1 MIPSDFIHPE
11 DASALQQMQ
20 NLPGFTAFVKKIMS
34 IGYETLKYGTNMA
47 SNIRVTEK
55 QLPKLYQHLPPICEK
70 LGIAEPEF
78 YLEMNPV
85 PNAWTSGDTRI
96 FMTVT
101 SGLVEMM
108 NDDELDAV
116 IAHECGHILCRHVL
130 YHTIAQWLAT
140 GLESTGLFNTLTAP
154 IRIAILY
161 WYRKSELS
169 ADRAACLV
177 TSPETV
183 STVMARLAGGP
194 ASITSEINM
203 EEWAAQ
209 ANEYEKIRNSNLWN
223 KTLQIGAV
231 AGLSHPY
238 AAVRV
243 REILSWAESD
253 QYRILKAA
261 LEGNENPVVA
271 PVTEFGKTCPN
282 CGQPV
287 EDDWQF
293 CRHCGTKL

>member
-11 DASALQQMQ
+11 DAAALQQMQ

-34 IGYETLKYGTNMA
+34 IGYENLMYGTNMA

-78 YLEMNPV
+78 YLEMNPI

-108 NDDELDAV
+108 DDDELDAV

-140 GLESTGLFNTLTAP
+140 GLENSGVFGTLTAP
-154 IRIAILY
+154 IRLAILY

-183 STVMARLAGGP
+183 NTVMARLAGGP

-203 EEWAAQ
+203 EEWASQ
-209 ANEYEKIRNSNLWN
+209 ADEYQKIRNSNLWN
-223 KTLQIGAV
+223 KTLQIAAV

-243 REILSWAESD
+243 REILNWVESD
-253 QYRILKAA
+253 QYRTLKAA
-261 LEGNENPVVA
+261 LEGTKDPVTA
-271 PVTEFGKTCPN
+271 PVTATGKTCPN
-282 CGQPV
+282 CEKPV
-287 EDDWQF
+287 EDDWAF
-293 CRHCGTKL
+293 CRYCGTKL